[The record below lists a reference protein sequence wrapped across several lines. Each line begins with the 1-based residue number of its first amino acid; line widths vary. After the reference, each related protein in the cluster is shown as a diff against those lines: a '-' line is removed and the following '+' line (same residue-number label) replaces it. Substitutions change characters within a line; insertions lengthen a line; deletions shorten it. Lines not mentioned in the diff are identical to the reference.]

1 MSRIWYL
8 ENINLFKILCPHKYD
23 EYKDDH
29 TYNLYNNKDYIYFED
44 DAARKVYLID
54 KGKVKIGYYTEDGRE
69 VVKSILT
76 KGEVFGE
83 KAILGENKRNEFAIS
98 LSDATSI
105 CPIAVPVLHD
115 LMRGNQKFTLKVYK
129 FMNFRIQRL
138 ERRLQILMFKDTETR
153 LLEFLNEL
161 CEDYGFCCEKT
172 GKMKIKHPY
181 TQKDIASLIGT
192 SRPTLNLIMNKL
204 KEHKV
209 IDFKRNEIL
218 FLNDS
223 IRPAS

>member
-8 ENINLFKILCPHKYD
+8 ENINLFKILCPHKYGRH
-23 EYKDDH
+23 KDNH
-29 TYNLYNNKDYIYFED
+29 AYNLYKNKDYIYFED

-69 VVKSILT
+69 IVKSILS

-83 KAILGENKRNEFAIS
+83 KAILGENKRNEFAVSI
-98 LSDATSI
+98 SDATSI

-115 LMRGNQKFTLKVYK
+115 LMKDNQKFTLKVYK
-129 FMNFRIQRL
+129 FMSFRIQRL

-153 LLEFLNEL
+153 LREFLNEL

-181 TQKDIASLIGT
+181 TQKDLASLLGI
-192 SRPTLNLIMNKL
+192 SRPSLNILLNSL
-204 KEHKV
+204 KSENYL
-209 IDFKRNEIL
+209 DFHRNE
-218 FLNDS
+218 FL
-223 IRPAS
+223 IRKS